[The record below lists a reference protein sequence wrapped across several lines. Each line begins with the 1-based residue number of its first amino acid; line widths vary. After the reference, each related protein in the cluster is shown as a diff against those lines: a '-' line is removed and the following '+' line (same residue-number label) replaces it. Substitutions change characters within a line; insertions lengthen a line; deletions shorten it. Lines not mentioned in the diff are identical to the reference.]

1 MIRTQ
6 LEEMQA
12 NGILPYDE
20 EDRSRITQALLGPS
34 HPDHANLLDDRC
46 LWDVCP
52 RHNRYRVPWD
62 ELPFH
67 EEDND
72 PILGTTRRGW
82 HSIEPD
88 LPPDEEEED
97 DLPEIDL
104 QVTPEHAPTTLEGMN
119 PLEHL
124 EQLEVALL
132 AVI

>member
-1 MIRTQ
+1 M
-6 LEEMQA
+6 
-12 NGILPYDE
+12 
-20 EDRSRITQALLGPS
+20 LLGTS
-34 HPDHANLLDDRC
+34 HPDHPNLPDDRC

-52 RHNRYRVPWD
+52 RHNRYGVPWD

-88 LPPDEEEED
+88 LPPDEEED
-97 DLPEIDL
+97 DFPEIDPRAA
-104 QVTPEHAPTTLEGMN
+104 PEHTPATLESMN

-124 EQLEVALL
+124 QQLETALL
-132 AVI
+132 GAIQTAGELLEEVGEDWPHDEAEPDMA